1 MDTLDD
7 ERCKLTLSS
16 SSSSAFRNVGAV
28 KLERAIDPSSSME
41 EPIDS
46 SYMRRSR
53 GFSVESLVETGES
66 EKSLEEVGECKEPLA
81 SADDV
86 LPALLRKIPITL
98 ALVFFASGSFGSFFV
113 GIRAPPRR
121 PVLATLVSC
130 GCHFSSFSRSR
141 SFANDRSNAPS
152 STACCRSLPLPPRR

>member
-86 LPALLRKIPITL
+86 LPALLRKTSR
-98 ALVFFASGSFGSFFV
+98 VFFASGSFGSFFV